1 MNPASSSAL
10 QLASIVRN
18 WKMHQQQQQL
28 QQHQQLP
35 QFDPTSNGTSRHREV
50 KQRKLSS
57 PSEETTVSSSE
68 YYDDDD
74 EDHPGDYRHED
85 VHQEPPGLLVGHQV
99 DTSGYQVA
107 AAAPPAYIPIRTYQS
122 NVNKYLLR
130 NSASRFG
137 PQQHHFQAPDSPS
150 RFLGAR
156 SGLHSAYGGGGG
168 GNGYLDL
175 GRPSA
180 EHWLSGGGGGG
191 YRDLVSTAREP
202 RRRESFHAGN
212 FAMMSSEIGADAE
225 RVALPRTPPNPT
237 GGGGADGG
245 NFTHTSALG
254 IGAAGSGENHR
265 PSSRGGLQTSTP
277 SNGVF
282 GAPVSV
288 TSGGNING
296 PSGQQQAANA
306 INNNNNSHIN
316 GGQQKEANESEPSSS
331 GGPPGPPALPPKPR
345 PLIKSK
351 ESVSPLPLKRAGS
364 VKPTTPTNQRSIG
377 DANGNGAAS
386 PTLVDGDS
394 PVAVTSP
401 ADATNTAGGLSRN
414 PNVPT
419 RPIAGV
425 PKARGKAGGGWK
437 ARGGD
442 FDSYNNNYQS
452 PTDDDESA
460 AGQINRNVN
469 PVITSNV
476 VVNRNKIGSSGGGAI
491 GGGGRGGWGANARRQ
506 TVATSSGSRVQSPS
520 AAAAG
525 GAIANGIAAG
535 DNPGSEQLPL
545 KPQTPTGGGDPSRI
559 DLSFENIPGPSGLL
573 PHNPGVPGT
582 IGGNPQ
588 SRYSNLSFWK
598 ARRVLFY
605 RNGDPFFP
613 GVEFRF
619 KPGRDICTLEA
630 LLDKLS
636 ARMDLPRGARY
647 IFSMDGDRKYSLEEL
662 EDGSSYVVSSFKVF
676 KPASYGKKNGIWY
689 ASPGNQGWGGGAAGA
704 AGGGGSRLSR
714 KPSVTEVDNMPSGS
728 LKPSAGRVIRIINS
742 HDHSVQCRVLL
753 NLRTSQPFE
762 EVLEDLGQVLKML
775 SARKMYTASG
785 QEVRSF
791 SQLRNEFAEV
801 DTFYLCSTPT
811 LPVGALGP
819 GVPPSPRR
827 SRSRLGGSVPDDLGK
842 TARQRARSKSRPRVL
857 YAPENELVRA
867 SSDYPLL
874 DSLKEEPTRITI
886 RGLRRTFYPPMHHP
900 PVDNSPPDK
909 KLSLFWVHGYRGID
923 SKRNLWVLPSG
934 ELLYYVAAVAILYD
948 REEEAQR
955 HYTGHTEDIMCM
967 EVHPS
972 RELVGSGQ
980 RAGRDRKSQAHVR
993 IWSTESLQTLYVFGM
1008 GELDSGVL
1016 AVAFSQLNGGS
1027 YILAVDAGRESI
1039 LSVWQWQWGHL
1050 LGKVATLQEGIWGA
1064 TFHPLDDNLL
1074 ITHGKGHLAFWHRR
1088 KDGFFEKTDIIKP
1101 PARTFVTCVQFEPD
1115 GDVITA
1121 DSDGFITIYS
1131 VDADGAYFVRMEF
1144 EAHSK
1149 AIACLVML
1157 SEGTLISGGEKDRK
1171 IAAWDSLQNYK
1182 RITDIKLPESAGGV
1196 RTIYPQRPGRNDGN
1210 IYVGTTRN
1218 NILEGSLQ
1226 RRFNQ
1231 VIFGHGKQLW
1241 AMAAHPNDEVFA
1253 TGGHDKYVAL
1263 WRRHKLIWT
1272 SSVGYEIISLA
1283 FHPYGAALAAGSS
1296 EGHLVVIN
1304 AENGATML
1312 TIRVC
1317 GSPLNCVEFNT
1328 VGDMIAIGSQNGSI
1342 YLFRVSR
1349 DGFSFKKINKIR
1361 GSQPLTHLDWS
1372 SEGNFLQSTTVDFDL
1387 LFWDVKSLSPEKSP
1401 IAMKDVKWSTNNSTV
1416 GFLVAGMWNNRYY
1429 ATPANTIISTASRT
1443 FAQDLIT
1450 CGDTDGYLR
1459 LFRYPCITPR
1469 AEFTEAKVYS
1479 GTIACVKFLYG
1490 NHSLV
1495 TVGGTDASLMIWE
1508 LIEE

>member
-1 MNPASSSAL
+1 M
-10 QLASIVRN
+10 
-18 WKMHQQQQQL
+18 
-28 QQHQQLP
+28 
-35 QFDPTSNGTSRHREV
+35 SN
-50 KQRKLSS
+50 
-57 PSEETTVSSSE
+57 
-68 YYDDDD
+68 
-74 EDHPGDYRHED
+74 
-85 VHQEPPGLLVGHQV
+85 
-99 DTSGYQVA
+99 
-107 AAAPPAYIPIRTYQS
+107 
-122 NVNKYLLR
+122 
-130 NSASRFG
+130 
-137 PQQHHFQAPDSPS
+137 
-150 RFLGAR
+150 
-156 SGLHSAYGGGGG
+156 
-168 GNGYLDL
+168 
-175 GRPSA
+175 
-180 EHWLSGGGGGG
+180 
-191 YRDLVSTAREP
+191 
-202 RRRESFHAGN
+202 ES
-212 FAMMSSEIGADAE
+212 GADAE
-225 RVALPRTPPNPT
+225 RALKTPPNPGGDGGT
-237 GGGGADGG
+237 NTGAPITAGGGPLLA
-245 NFTHTSALG
+245 
-254 IGAAGSGENHR
+254 SGENG
-265 PSSRGGLQTSTP
+265 PSSQVSGLQTTQ
-277 SNGVF
+277 SNGTF
-282 GAPVSV
+282 GANAAAP
-288 TSGGNING
+288 TLTQ
-296 PSGQQQAANA
+296 QQQAGD
-306 INNNNNSHIN
+306 NNNNNSS
-316 GGQQKEANESEPSSS
+316 GQKEANESEPA
-331 GGPPGPPALPPKPR
+331 PTPPPKPK

-351 ESVSPLPLKRAGS
+351 GSVSPLPLKRATPAAIN
-364 VKPTTPTNQRSIG
+364 KPTTPIREP
-377 DANGNGAAS
+377 NGNLDGS
-386 PTLVDGDS
+386 PLADGQ
-394 PVAVTSP
+394 PLGPT
-401 ADATNTAGGLSRN
+401 TAPESTGNGPPGSSFRQQPTN
-414 PNVPT
+414 PNAPT
-419 RPIAGV
+419 RPLGGIK
-425 PKARGKAGGGWK
+425 PRKGGWK
-437 ARGGD
+437 GRP
-442 FDSYNNNYQS
+442 DSESFTNNNFS
-452 PTDDDESA
+452 PTDDDES
-460 AGQINRNVN
+460 GPVVPRNVNVN
-469 PVITSNV
+469 PVINSNV

-491 GGGGRGGWGANARRQ
+491 GGGGRGGWGANQRRQ
-506 TVATSSGSRVQSPS
+506 VASTSRVQSPS
-520 AAAAG
+520 GAG
-525 GAIANGIAAG
+525 GIPPGAPVVGTGAAQVPPSMDNQSDQSSSQPQQPTTPVHPAVSIAART
-535 DNPGSEQLPL
+535 S
-545 KPQTPTGGGDPSRI
+545 SRT
-559 DLSFENIPGPSGLL
+559 DLSLENIPGPSGLL

-630 LLDKLS
+630 LLDKIS

-647 IFSMDGDRKYSLEEL
+647 IFSMDGDRKYSLDEL

-676 KPASYGKKNGIWY
+676 KPASYGKKNGVWY
-689 ASPGNQGWGGGAAGA
+689 ASPGNQGWGT
-704 AGGGGSRLSR
+704 GSRLSR

-762 EVLEDLGQVLKML
+762 EVLEDLGQVLKMIG
-775 SARKMYTASG
+775 AKKMYTSSG

-801 DTFYLCSTPT
+801 DTFYLSNTPS

-819 GVPPSPRR
+819 GVIPPSPARR
-827 SRSRLGGSVPDDLGK
+827 SRSRLGGSVPDDLSK

-874 DSLKEEPTRITI
+874 DAMKEEPTRITI
-886 RGLRRTFYPPMHHP
+886 RGLRRTFYPPVHHP

-934 ELLYYVAAVAILYD
+934 ELLYYVAAVAVLYD

-1008 GELDSGVL
+1008 GELDSGVI

-1101 PARTFVTCVQFEPD
+1101 PSRTFVTCVQFEPD

-1144 EAHSK
+1144 EAHNK

-1196 RTIYPQRPGRNDGN
+1196 RSIYPQRPGRNDGN

-1241 AMAAHPNDEVFA
+1241 ALAAHPDDEVFA

-1317 GSPLNCVEFNT
+1317 GSPLNCVEFNQ

-1349 DGFSFKKINKIR
+1349 DGFSYKKINKIR

-1372 SEGNFLQSTTVDFDL
+1372 SEGNFLQTVTIDFDL

-1401 IAMKDVKWSTNNSTV
+1401 IAMKDVKWMTNNSTV

-1429 ATPANTIISTASRT
+1429 ATPANTIIATASRT
-1443 FAQDLIT
+1443 VAQDLIVS
-1450 CGDTDGYLR
+1450 GDNDGYLR

-1479 GTIACVKFLYG
+1479 GTLACVKFLYG

-1508 LIEE
+1508 LTEE

>member
-1 MNPASSSAL
+1 MSGDADAVRTEHEPDRARTPPNPSAAIGGTNTDSGPSDAQPTMSVGANDALVGSGASAIASGPPVASTGSSAT
-10 QLASIVRN
+10 AVPSTAA
-18 WKMHQQQQQL
+18 HA
-28 QQHQQLP
+28 
-35 QFDPTSNGTSRHREV
+35 PTSNGTSQQQQQNQANNNHSNTAV
-50 KQRKLSS
+50 
-57 PSEETTVSSSE
+57 
-68 YYDDDD
+68 DG
-74 EDHPGDYRHED
+74 PGDT
-85 VHQEPPGLLVGHQV
+85 G
-99 DTSGYQVA
+99 VA
-107 AAAPPAYIPIRTYQS
+107 GTKRELNAKGAAP
-122 NVNKYLLR
+122 
-130 NSASRFG
+130 
-137 PQQHHFQAPDSPS
+137 
-150 RFLGAR
+150 AR
-156 SGLHSAYGGGGG
+156 
-168 GNGYLDL
+168 
-175 GRPSA
+175 
-180 EHWLSGGGGGG
+180 
-191 YRDLVSTAREP
+191 
-202 RRRESFHAGN
+202 
-212 FAMMSSEIGADAE
+212 
-225 RVALPRTPPNPT
+225 
-237 GGGGADGG
+237 
-245 NFTHTSALG
+245 
-254 IGAAGSGENHR
+254 
-265 PSSRGGLQTSTP
+265 
-277 SNGVF
+277 
-282 GAPVSV
+282 
-288 TSGGNING
+288 
-296 PSGQQQAANA
+296 
-306 INNNNNSHIN
+306 
-316 GGQQKEANESEPSSS
+316 
-331 GGPPGPPALPPKPR
+331 
-345 PLIKSK
+345 SK
-351 ESVSPLPLKRAGS
+351 ESVSPLPLKRLNGTGGKDTNNNAPGDGHRS
-364 VKPTTPTNQRSIG
+364 PLGATTQSTNANGHTGPTPTN
-377 DANGNGAAS
+377 
-386 PTLVDGDS
+386 
-394 PVAVTSP
+394 
-401 ADATNTAGGLSRN
+401 
-414 PNVPT
+414 PNQPT
-419 RPIAGV
+419 RPIGGI
-425 PKARGKAGGGWK
+425 KGRKGGGWK
-437 ARGGD
+437 ARP
-442 FDSYNNNYQS
+442 DSESFGNALNS
-452 PTDDDESA
+452 PTDEDELL
-460 AGQINRNVN
+460 AGSPITVRRQPINVN
-469 PVITSNV
+469 PVIT
-476 VVNRNKIGSSGGGAI
+476 RDKLASSGGIGA
-491 GGGGRGGWGANARRQ
+491 GGGGGGGVGGVAGGSSVSGGGGGGWGPRQRGGVVERGSRIQSPATGTVPHLHGGLGGGVGPGGTSMDVGGEGTTTQPAAANA
-506 TVATSSGSRVQSPS
+506 TGTAT
-520 AAAAG
+520 AAAG
-525 GAIANGIAAG
+525 GAAPGTAAST
-535 DNPGSEQLPL
+535 PGAG
-545 KPQTPTGGGDPSRI
+545 PQQAGPVPVKRSQSRNDVL
-559 DLSFENIPGPSGLL
+559 DLDSVPGPSGLL
-573 PHNPGVPGT
+573 PSNPGVPGT

-630 LLDKLS
+630 LLDKIS

-647 IFSMDGDRKYSLEEL
+647 IFSMDGDRKYSLDEL

-676 KPASYGKKNGIWY
+676 KPASYGKKNGVWY
-689 ASPGNQGWGGGAAGA
+689 ASPGNQGWGSGAGP
-704 AGGGGSRLSR
+704 GRLGR

-762 EVLEDLGQVLKML
+762 EVLEDLGQVLKMIG
-775 SARKMYTASG
+775 AKKMYTSNG

-801 DTFYLCSTPT
+801 ETFYLSNTPS

-819 GVPPSPRR
+819 GVIPPSPGRR
-827 SRSRLGGSVPDDLGK
+827 SRSRLGGSVPDDLSK
-842 TARQRARSKSRPRVL
+842 TTARQRARSKSRPRVL

-874 DSLKEEPTRITI
+874 DAMKEEPTRITI
-886 RGLRRTFYPPMHHP
+886 RGLRRTFYPPLHHP
-900 PVDNSPPDK
+900 PIDNAPPDK

-934 ELLYYVAAVAILYD
+934 ELLYYVAAVAVLYD
-948 REEEAQR
+948 REEDAQR

-1008 GELDSGVL
+1008 GELDSGVI

-1074 ITHGKGHLAFWHRR
+1074 ITHGRGHLAFWHRR

-1101 PARTFVTCVQFEPD
+1101 PSRTFVTCVQFEPD

-1144 EAHSK
+1144 EAHNK
-1149 AIACLVML
+1149 AISCLVML

-1196 RTIYPQRPGRNDGN
+1196 RSIYPQRPGRNDGN

-1231 VIFGHGKQLW
+1231 VIFGHGKHLW
-1241 AMAAHPNDEVFA
+1241 ALAAHPDDEVFA

-1263 WRRHKLIWT
+1263 WRRQKLIWT
-1272 SSVGYEIISLA
+1272 TSVGYEIIALA

-1296 EGHLVVIN
+1296 EGHLIVIN

-1317 GSPLNCVEFNT
+1317 GSPLNAVEFNQ

-1349 DGFSFKKINKIR
+1349 DGFSYKKINKIR

-1372 SEGNFLQSTTVDFDL
+1372 SEGNFLQSVTVDFDL

-1401 IAMKDVKWSTNNSTV
+1401 IAMKDVKWLTSNSTV
-1416 GFLVAGMWNNRYY
+1416 GFLVAGLWNNRYY
-1429 ATPANTIISTASRT
+1429 PAPSNTIITTTART
-1443 FAQDLIT
+1443 AAQDLVAA
-1450 CGDTDGYLR
+1450 GDADGYLR

-1479 GTIACVKFLYG
+1479 GTLACIKFLYG

-1508 LIEE
+1508 LTEE

>member
-1 MNPASSSAL
+1 MSVDADAVRGEHERVTARTPPNGDHFGSVSADGQLGDVSAPSSTAVASTGSTATVPPIGSAPPHAVSNGVSNP
-10 QLASIVRN
+10 Q
-18 WKMHQQQQQL
+18 HQQHQPQQQQQQL
-28 QQHQQLP
+28 ANAL
-35 QFDPTSNGTSRHREV
+35 NNNVGEG
-50 KQRKLSS
+50 SS
-57 PSEETTVSSSE
+57 PGGEA
-68 YYDDDD
+68 
-74 EDHPGDYRHED
+74 G
-85 VHQEPPGLLVGHQV
+85 GLRRPELK
-99 DTSGYQVA
+99 DTRG
-107 AAAPPAYIPIRTYQS
+107 APP
-122 NVNKYLLR
+122 V
-130 NSASRFG
+130 
-137 PQQHHFQAPDSPS
+137 
-150 RFLGAR
+150 
-156 SGLHSAYGGGGG
+156 
-168 GNGYLDL
+168 
-175 GRPSA
+175 
-180 EHWLSGGGGGG
+180 
-191 YRDLVSTAREP
+191 LVR
-202 RRRESFHAGN
+202 
-212 FAMMSSEIGADAE
+212 
-225 RVALPRTPPNPT
+225 
-237 GGGGADGG
+237 
-245 NFTHTSALG
+245 
-254 IGAAGSGENHR
+254 
-265 PSSRGGLQTSTP
+265 
-277 SNGVF
+277 
-282 GAPVSV
+282 
-288 TSGGNING
+288 
-296 PSGQQQAANA
+296 
-306 INNNNNSHIN
+306 
-316 GGQQKEANESEPSSS
+316 
-331 GGPPGPPALPPKPR
+331 
-345 PLIKSK
+345 SK
-351 ESVSPLPLKRAGS
+351 ESVSPLPVKRPGAVNAGTS
-364 VKPTTPTNQRSIG
+364 GVGSRDPNNNP
-377 DANGNGAAS
+377 
-386 PTLVDGDS
+386 
-394 PVAVTSP
+394 PVAGEAGPRSP
-401 ADATNTAGGLSRN
+401 GTLPPTQSTGHGPPQAGN
-414 PNVPT
+414 PNQPT
-419 RPIAGV
+419 RPLGGI
-425 PKARGKAGGGWK
+425 RGRKGGGWK
-437 ARGGD
+437 ARPA
-442 FDSYNNNYQS
+442 DSESFGNALNS
-452 PTDDDESA
+452 PTDEDGELPGGSPA
-460 AGQINRNVN
+460 PVRRQPINVN
-469 PVITSNV
+469 PVITRDKLV
-476 VVNRNKIGSSGGGAI
+476 GVGGVGGGGGGAVGSSGGVGV
-491 GGGGRGGWGANARRQ
+491 GGGGGWGARQ
-506 TVATSSGSRVQSPS
+506 RGAAVERNSRIQSPS
-520 AAAAG
+520 PATGSASGASGPGAGSAGASGAG
-525 GAIANGIAAG
+525 GPPGGTVGGGVAPPPM
-535 DNPGSEQLPL
+535 DVGSEGTA
-545 KPQTPTGGGDPSRI
+545 PQPAVSTTNGPPGPVKRSQSRS
-559 DLSFENIPGPSGLL
+559 DVLDADAVPGPSGLL
-573 PHNPGVPGT
+573 PSNPGVPGT

-630 LLDKLS
+630 LLDKIS

-647 IFSMDGDRKYSLEEL
+647 IFSMDGDRKYSLDEL

-676 KPASYGKKNGIWY
+676 KPASYGKKNGVWY
-689 ASPGNQGWGGGAAGA
+689 ASPGNQGWGSGAGP
-704 AGGGGSRLSR
+704 GRLGR

-762 EVLEDLGQVLKML
+762 EVLEDLGQVLKMIG
-775 SARKMYTASG
+775 AKKMYTSNG

-801 DTFYLCSTPT
+801 ETFYLSNTPS

-819 GVPPSPRR
+819 GVIPPSPGRR
-827 SRSRLGGSVPDDLGK
+827 SRSRLGGSVPDDLSK
-842 TARQRARSKSRPRVL
+842 TTARQRARSKSRPRVL

-874 DSLKEEPTRITI
+874 DAMKEEPTRITI
-886 RGLRRTFYPPMHHP
+886 RGLRRTFYPPAHHP
-900 PVDNSPPDK
+900 PIDNAPPDK

-934 ELLYYVAAVAILYD
+934 ELLYYVAAVAVLYD
-948 REEEAQR
+948 REEDAQR

-1008 GELDSGVL
+1008 GELDSGVI

-1074 ITHGKGHLAFWHRR
+1074 ITHGRGHLAFWHRR

-1101 PARTFVTCVQFEPD
+1101 PSRTFVTCVQFEPD

-1144 EAHSK
+1144 EAHNK
-1149 AIACLVML
+1149 AISCLVML

-1196 RTIYPQRPGRNDGN
+1196 RSIYPQRPGRNDGN

-1231 VIFGHGKQLW
+1231 VIFGHGKNLW
-1241 AMAAHPNDEVFA
+1241 ALAAHPDDEVFA

-1263 WRRHKLIWT
+1263 WRRQKLIWT
-1272 SSVGYEIISLA
+1272 TSVGYEIIALA

-1296 EGHLVVIN
+1296 EGHLIVIN

-1317 GSPLNCVEFNT
+1317 GSPLNAVEFNQ

-1349 DGFSFKKINKIR
+1349 DGFSYKKINKIR

-1372 SEGNFLQSTTVDFDL
+1372 SEGNFLQSVTVDFDL

-1401 IAMKDVKWSTNNSTV
+1401 IAMKDVKWLSSNSTV
-1416 GFLVAGMWNNRYY
+1416 GFLVAGLWNNRYY
-1429 ATPANTIISTASRT
+1429 PAPSNTVITTTART
-1443 FAQDLIT
+1443 AAQDLVAA
-1450 CGDTDGYLR
+1450 GDGDGYLR

-1479 GTIACVKFLYG
+1479 GTLACVKFLYG

-1508 LIEE
+1508 LTEE